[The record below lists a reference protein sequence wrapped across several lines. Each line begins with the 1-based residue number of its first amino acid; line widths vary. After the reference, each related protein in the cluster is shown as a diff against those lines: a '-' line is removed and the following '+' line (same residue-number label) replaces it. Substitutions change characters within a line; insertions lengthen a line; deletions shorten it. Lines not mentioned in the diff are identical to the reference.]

1 MCRVRV
7 LLEWVKDKGEARF
20 WRAYTGVRRSFGG
33 GRREF
38 CLGKPLGGL
47 GGFWLGLAR
56 VFTAQTRY
64 KKSGLTSGFFGRVS
78 KCIYTE
84 LGERG
89 FGMGVEGEPIVA
101 LRTGVRSDSALA
113 YVFSSLGVALEYRSC
128 SDFYSSNPL
137 QKKLDQ

>member
-1 MCRVRV
+1 MPC
-7 LLEWVKDKGEARF
+7 ETTGRF
-20 WRAYTGVRRSFGG
+20 GRFLVGFGAG
-33 GRREF
+33 
-38 CLGKPLGGL
+38 
-47 GGFWLGLAR
+47 
-56 VFTAQTRY
+56 FTAQTRY
-64 KKSGLTSGFFGRVS
+64 KKSWVCSSFFGRVS